1 MDLREVTEFFRDFA
15 GYIITIG
22 VILFVFVF
30 IVAIQPVAGN
40 SMHPTLEDTEL
51 TLVSRFAYKIS
62 KPKRNEIVILKKDK
76 KSYVKRII
84 GLPGE
89 KVEYLKNK
97 LYINDEPFKELFL
110 EEGIVTSGF
119 TLDDICKENECPDG
133 VIPKDKYLVLGDNRP
148 ESDDSRN
155 KSFGL
160 VDKSELKGKVFFRIW
175 PLGKFGKVN

>member
-97 LYINDEPFKELFL
+97 LYINDEPFK
-110 EEGIVTSGF
+110 
-119 TLDDICKENECPDG
+119 
-133 VIPKDKYLVLGDNRP
+133 
-148 ESDDSRN
+148 
-155 KSFGL
+155 
-160 VDKSELKGKVFFRIW
+160 
-175 PLGKFGKVN
+175 